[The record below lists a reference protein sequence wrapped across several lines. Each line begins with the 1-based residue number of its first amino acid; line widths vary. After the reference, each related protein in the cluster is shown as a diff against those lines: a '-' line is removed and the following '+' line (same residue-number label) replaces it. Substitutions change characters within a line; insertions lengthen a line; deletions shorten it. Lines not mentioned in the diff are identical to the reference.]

1 MVFPRPEYWIELPFP
16 SLGEMA
22 TQSSILAW
30 EKPWIEYWIELPF
43 PSLGELPSPGIKP
56 ASPSLA
62 GGFFTAEPPGELP
75 GILVFN
81 ENIWVLSLKVESI
94 DGKWREVGM

>member
-1 MVFPRPEYWIELPFP
+1 MAPQAPLSMGFSRQEYCSGFPFP
-16 SLGEMA
+16 PPGDH
-22 TQSSILAW
+22 
-30 EKPWIEYWIELPF
+30 PN
-43 PSLGELPSPGIKP
+43 PGIKP

-81 ENIWVLSLKVESI
+81 ENIWVLSLKVESA
-94 DGKWREVGM
+94 DGKWREGGM